1 MILLITLFIRIRWY
15 NIIIKNTCVVNT
27 QLKYQRIDEI
37 KKDEFIGKEIRL
49 RGWVHRLRKQKDKSF
64 IIIRDDRGGII
75 QCVLP
80 SSSVPN
86 LTIESSLQVRGVLF
100 KDERAKDGGYEIRGN
115 EAKIYG
121 LADNDFPIREYQS
134 TELLLDYR
142 HLTLRTRKMIAIAKI
157 RASILQTMRN
167 WFIENDWIEV
177 TAPTLVKSAVE
188 GGSTLFPVKYFKDQ
202 AFLSQSAQLYLEA
215 LIFSL
220 GPVWTIGPSFR
231 AEKSRTL
238 RHLAEYLHLEA
249 EAPWIT
255 MNDLFLIQE
264 NLVTDLICHVT
275 EFKKDELKFLNQ
287 EVLALNQITEPFDK
301 MSYSEAIEILSSN
314 DIKIQD
320 GETTRSIE
328 WGDDLNI
335 DSEKFLTKDRTNP
348 VFIFGY
354 PLDVK
359 PFYVKEDP
367 ERQGIALTTDLLL
380 PNGFGEVSSG
390 GIREDNMT
398 LLKSRIK
405 KEGLDMESYS
415 WYLDLR
421 KYGSVPHGGFGIGI
435 ERLVR
440 WITNLEDIKE
450 CVLFPRT
457 MARLYP

>member
-1 MILLITLFIRIRWY
+1 MY
-15 NIIIKNTCVVNT
+15 NIIIKIVCVVNI
-27 QLKYQRIDEI
+27 QLKYHRISEI
-37 KKDEFIGKEIRL
+37 KKEEFLGKEIRL
-49 RGWVHRLRKQKDKSF
+49 RGWVYRLRRQKDKAF
-64 IIIRDDRGGII
+64 IIMRDDRGGII
-75 QCVLP
+75 QCVVP
-80 SSSVPN
+80 STTVQE
-86 LTIESSLQVRGVLF
+86 LTIESSLEVQGILF
-100 KDERAKDGGYEIRGN
+100 KDERAKEGGYEIRGDDV
-115 EAKIYG
+115 KIYS
-121 LADNDFPIREYQS
+121 LANKDFPIGEYQS

-142 HLTLRTRKMIAIAKI
+142 HLTLRTRKMISMAMI
-157 RASILQTMRN
+157 RATILEKLRN
-167 WFIENDWIEV
+167 WFVENDWIEV
-177 TAPTLVKSAVE
+177 TTPTLVKSAVE
-188 GGSTLFPVKYFKDQ
+188 GGSTLFPVKYFKEE

-255 MNDLFLIQE
+255 MNDLFSIQE
-264 NLVTDLICHVT
+264 KLLIHLIKHVT
-275 EFKKDELKFLNQ
+275 NERNQELIFLNRDI
-287 EVLALNQITEPFDK
+287 LTLNQMTEPFDK
-301 MSYSEAIEILSSN
+301 LSYSQAIDILCSN

-320 GETTRSIE
+320 GEVTRKIE

-335 DSEKFLTKDRTNP
+335 DSEKLLTKDSSNP
-348 VFIFGY
+348 VFVYGY
-354 PLDVK
+354 PLQVK

-367 ERQGIALTTDLLL
+367 ERQGIALTADLLL
-380 PNGFGEVSSG
+380 PDGFGEVSSG
-390 GIREDNMT
+390 GMREENIT

-405 KEGLDMESYS
+405 KEGLNMDSYS

-440 WITNLEDIKE
+440 WIINLEDIKE

-457 MARLYP
+457 MARLNP

>member
-1 MILLITLFIRIRWY
+1 M
-15 NIIIKNTCVVNT
+15 
-27 QLKYQRIDEI
+27 KYHRVGEI
-37 KKDEFIGKEIRL
+37 KKDEFLGKDIKI
-49 RGWVHRLRKQKDKSF
+49 RGWVYRIRKQKDKAF
-64 IIIRDDRGGII
+64 LIIRDDRGGII

-80 SSSVPN
+80 STTVPDIT
-86 LTIESSLQVRGVLF
+86 LESSLEIQGTLF

-115 EAKIYG
+115 GIKIHSI
-121 LADNDFPIREYQS
+121 ASNDFPIGEYQS

-142 HLTLRTRKMIAIAKI
+142 HLALRTRKMIGVAKI
-157 RASILQTMRN
+157 RATILEKGRN

-177 TAPTLVKSAVE
+177 NVPILVKSAVE
-188 GGSTLFPVKYFKDQ
+188 GGSTLFPVKYFKEE

-220 GPVWTIGPSFR
+220 GPVWTVSPSFR

-249 EAPWIT
+249 EAPWISLD
-255 MNDLFLIQE
+255 DLFSIQE
-264 NLVTDLICHVT
+264 KLLVNLIGHVIK
-275 EFKKDELKFLNQ
+275 ERKEELEFLNRDIPSLT
-287 EVLALNQITEPFDK
+287 EIKEPFDK
-301 MSYSEAIEILSSN
+301 LSYTEAIETLSSM
-314 DIKIQD
+314 DIQIQD
-320 GETTRSIE
+320 DEGTRKIK

-335 DSEKFLTKDRTNP
+335 DSEKALTKDRTNP
-348 VFIFGY
+348 VFVYGY
-354 PLDVK
+354 PLEVK

-367 ERQGIALTTDLLL
+367 ETPGLALTTDLLL

-390 GIREDNMT
+390 GMREDNIT
-398 LLKSRIK
+398 LLKSRIE
-405 KEGLDMESYS
+405 KEGLKMNSYS

-457 MARLYP
+457 MARLDP

>member
-1 MILLITLFIRIRWY
+1 
-15 NIIIKNTCVVNT
+15 
-27 QLKYQRIDEI
+27 LKYHRINDI
-37 KKDEFIGKEIRL
+37 KKDEFLGKEIRL
-49 RGWVHRLRKQKDKSF
+49 RGWVYRLRKQKDKAF
-64 IIIRDDRGGII
+64 IIMRDDRGGII

-80 SSSVPN
+80 SSSVTD
-86 LTIESSLQVRGVLF
+86 LTIESSLEVGGTLF
-100 KDERAKDGGYEIRGN
+100 RDERAKEGGFEIRGN
-115 EAKIYG
+115 DVKIYSI
-121 LADNDFPIREYQS
+121 ASNDFPIREYQS

-142 HLTLRTRKMIAIAKI
+142 HLTLRTRKMVTIAKI
-157 RASILQTMRN
+157 RASILERMRN

-188 GGSTLFPVKYFKDQ
+188 GGSTLFPVKYFKDE

-215 LIFSL
+215 LIFAL

-255 MNDLFLIQE
+255 MNDLLSIQE
-264 NLVTDLICHVT
+264 KLLVDLIRHIT
-275 EFKKDELKFLNQ
+275 QHNKEELKFLNQ
-287 EVLALNQITEPFDK
+287 DVLTLNQATEPFDK
-301 MSYSEAIEILSSN
+301 ISYSEAIDILRSN

-320 GETTRSIE
+320 GEMIRNIG

-335 DSEKFLTKDRTNP
+335 DSEKVLTKDRSNP
-348 VFIFGY
+348 VFVFGY
-354 PLDVK
+354 PLQIK

-367 ERQGIALTTDLLL
+367 EKQGIALSADLLL

-390 GIREDNMT
+390 GIREDDIA
-398 LLKSRIK
+398 LLKTRIK
-405 KEGLDMESYS
+405 NEGLNLDSYS

-421 KYGSVPHGGFGIGI
+421 RYGSVPHGGFGMGI
-435 ERLVR
+435 ERLLR
-440 WITNLEDIKE
+440 WIINLEDIKE

-457 MARLYP
+457 MARLNP

>member
-1 MILLITLFIRIRWY
+1 LY
-15 NIIIKNTCVVNT
+15 NIIINIVCVVNT
-27 QLKYQRIDEI
+27 QLKYHRISEI
-37 KKDEFIGKEIRL
+37 KKEEFLGKEIRI
-49 RGWVHRLRKQKDKSF
+49 RGWVYRLRRQKDKAF
-64 IIIRDDRGGII
+64 IIMRDDRGGII
-75 QCVLP
+75 QCVVP
-80 SSSVPN
+80 STIVQE
-86 LTIESSLQVRGVLF
+86 LTIESSLEIQGILF
-100 KDERAKDGGYEIRGN
+100 KDERAKEGGYEIRGDDV
-115 EAKIYG
+115 KIYS
-121 LADNDFPIREYQS
+121 LANNDFPIGEYQS

-142 HLTLRTRKMIAIAKI
+142 HLTLRTRKMISIAKI
-157 RASILQTMRN
+157 RATILEKLRN
-167 WFIENDWIEV
+167 WFVENDWIEV
-177 TAPTLVKSAVE
+177 TTPTLVKSAVE
-188 GGSTLFPVKYFKDQ
+188 GGSTLFPVKYFKDE

-255 MNDLFLIQE
+255 MNDLFSIQE
-264 NLVTDLICHVT
+264 KLLIHLIKHVT
-275 EFKKDELKFLNQ
+275 NERSQELIFLNRDI
-287 EVLALNQITEPFDK
+287 LTLNQMTEPFDK
-301 MSYSEAIEILSSN
+301 LSYSQAIDILCSN

-320 GETTRSIE
+320 GEVTRKIE

-335 DSEKFLTKDRTNP
+335 DSEKLLTKDSSNP
-348 VFIFGY
+348 VFVYGY
-354 PLDVK
+354 PLQVK

-367 ERQGIALTTDLLL
+367 ERQGIALTADLLL
-380 PNGFGEVSSG
+380 PDGFGEVSSG
-390 GIREDNMT
+390 GMREENIT

-405 KEGLDMESYS
+405 KEGLNMDSYS

-440 WITNLEDIKE
+440 WIINLEDIKE

-457 MARLYP
+457 MARLNP

>member
-1 MILLITLFIRIRWY
+1 
-15 NIIIKNTCVVNT
+15 
-27 QLKYQRIDEI
+27 LKYHRINEI
-37 KKDEFIGKEIRL
+37 KKDEFLGKEVRL
-49 RGWVHRLRKQKDKSF
+49 RGWVYRLRKQKDKAF
-64 IIIRDDRGGII
+64 IIMRDDRGGII

-80 SSSVPN
+80 SSSVTD
-86 LTIESSLQVRGVLF
+86 LTIESSLEVGGTLF
-100 KDERAKDGGYEIRGN
+100 RDERAKEGGFEIRGN
-115 EAKIYG
+115 DVKIYSI
-121 LADNDFPIREYQS
+121 ASNDFPIREYQS

-142 HLTLRTRKMIAIAKI
+142 HLTLRTRKMVTIAKI
-157 RASILQTMRN
+157 RASILERMRN

-188 GGSTLFPVKYFKDQ
+188 GGSTLFPVKYFKDE

-215 LIFSL
+215 LIFAL

-255 MNDLFLIQE
+255 MNDLLSIQE
-264 NLVTDLICHVT
+264 KLLVDLIRHIT
-275 EFKKDELKFLNQ
+275 QHNKEELKFLNQ
-287 EVLALNQITEPFDK
+287 DVLTLNQATEPFDK
-301 MSYSEAIEILSSN
+301 ISYSEAIDILRSN

-320 GETTRSIE
+320 GEMIRNIG

-335 DSEKFLTKDRTNP
+335 DSEKVLTKDRSNP
-348 VFIFGY
+348 VFVFGY
-354 PLDVK
+354 PLQIK

-367 ERQGIALTTDLLL
+367 EKQGIALSADLLL

-390 GIREDNMT
+390 GIREDNIT
-398 LLKSRIK
+398 LLKTRIK
-405 KEGLDMESYS
+405 NEGLNMDSYS

-421 KYGSVPHGGFGIGI
+421 RYGSVPHGGFGMGI
-435 ERLVR
+435 ERLLR
-440 WITNLEDIKE
+440 WIINLEDIKE

-457 MARLYP
+457 MARLNP

>member
-1 MILLITLFIRIRWY
+1 MKYHRI
-15 NIIIKNTCVVNT
+15 N
-27 QLKYQRIDEI
+27 EI
-37 KKDEFIGKEIRL
+37 KKDEFLGKEVRI
-49 RGWVHRLRKQKDKSF
+49 RGWVYRLRIQKDKAF
-64 IIIRDDRGGII
+64 VIIRDDRGGII

-80 SSSVPN
+80 STSVHE
-86 LTIESSLQVRGVLF
+86 LTIESSLEVQGILF
-100 KDERAKDGGYEIRGN
+100 KDERAKEGGYEIRGSDVN
-115 EAKIYG
+115 IYS
-121 LADNDFPIREYQS
+121 LANNDFPIREHQS

-142 HLTLRTRKMIAIAKI
+142 HLTLRTRKMVAIAKI
-157 RASILQTMRN
+157 RASILEMLRN

-188 GGSTLFPVKYFKDQ
+188 GGSTLFPVNYFKEE

-220 GPVWTIGPSFR
+220 GSVWTIAPSFR
-231 AEKSRTL
+231 AERSRTL

-249 EAPWIT
+249 EAPWVS
-255 MNDLFLIQE
+255 MADLFSIQE
-264 NLVTDLICHVT
+264 KLLVQMIRHVT
-275 EFKKDELKFLNQ
+275 KDRYNELKFLNRDI
-287 EVLALNQITEPFDK
+287 LALNQVVEPFDK
-301 MSYSEAIEILSSN
+301 LSYSQAIDILCSN

-320 GETTRSIE
+320 GETIRKIE

-335 DSEKFLTKDRTNP
+335 ESEKVLTKNRSNA
-348 VFIFGY
+348 VFVFGY
-354 PLDVK
+354 PLKVK

-367 ERQGIALTTDLLL
+367 ERKGIGLAADLLF
-380 PNGFGEVSSG
+380 PSGFGEVSSG
-390 GIREDNMT
+390 GMREDNIE

-405 KEGLDMESYS
+405 KEGLNMDSYS

-440 WITNLEDIKE
+440 WVINLEDIKE

-457 MARLYP
+457 MSRLNP

>member
-1 MILLITLFIRIRWY
+1 MKYHRI
-15 NIIIKNTCVVNT
+15 N
-27 QLKYQRIDEI
+27 DI
-37 KKDEFIGKEIRL
+37 KKDEFLGKEIRL
-49 RGWVHRLRKQKDKSF
+49 RGWVYRLRKQKDKAF
-64 IIIRDDRGGII
+64 IIMRDDRGGII

-80 SSSVPN
+80 SSSVTD
-86 LTIESSLQVRGVLF
+86 LTIESSLEVGGTLF
-100 KDERAKDGGYEIRGN
+100 RDERAKEGGFEIRGN
-115 EAKIYG
+115 DVKIYSI
-121 LADNDFPIREYQS
+121 ASNDFPIREYQS

-142 HLTLRTRKMIAIAKI
+142 HLTLRTRKMVTIAKI
-157 RASILQTMRN
+157 RASILERMRN

-188 GGSTLFPVKYFKDQ
+188 GGSTLFPVKYFKDE

-215 LIFSL
+215 LIFAL

-255 MNDLFLIQE
+255 MNDLLSIQE
-264 NLVTDLICHVT
+264 KLLVDLIRHIT
-275 EFKKDELKFLNQ
+275 QHNKEELKFLNQ
-287 EVLALNQITEPFDK
+287 DVLTLNQATEPFDK
-301 MSYSEAIEILSSN
+301 ISYSEAIDILRSN

-320 GETTRSIE
+320 GEMIRNIG

-335 DSEKFLTKDRTNP
+335 DSEKILTKDRSNP
-348 VFIFGY
+348 VFVFGY
-354 PLDVK
+354 PLQIK

-367 ERQGIALTTDLLL
+367 EKQGIALSADLLL

-390 GIREDNMT
+390 GIREDNIT
-398 LLKSRIK
+398 LLKTRIK
-405 KEGLDMESYS
+405 NEGLNMDSYS

-421 KYGSVPHGGFGIGI
+421 RYGSVPHGGFGMGI
-435 ERLVR
+435 ERLLR
-440 WITNLEDIKE
+440 WIINLEDIKE

-457 MARLYP
+457 MARLNP

>member
-1 MILLITLFIRIRWY
+1 MY
-15 NIIIKNTCVVNT
+15 NIIIKIVSVVNT
-27 QLKYQRIDEI
+27 QLKYHRISEI
-37 KKDEFIGKEIRL
+37 KKSEFLGKEIRV
-49 RGWVHRLRKQKDKSF
+49 RGWVYRVRKQKDKAF

-80 SSSVPN
+80 STSVPEI
-86 LTIESSLQVRGVLF
+86 TIESSLEIQGILF
-100 KDERAKDGGYEIRGN
+100 KDERAKEGGYEIRGN
-115 EAKIYG
+115 GVKIYSI
-121 LADNDFPIREYQS
+121 ADNDFPIGEYQS

-142 HLTLRTRKMIAIAKI
+142 HLTVRTRKMITIAKI
-157 RASILQTMRN
+157 RATILENVRN
-167 WFIENDWIEV
+167 WFVDNDWIEV
-177 TAPTLVKSAVE
+177 NVPTLVKSAVE
-188 GGSTLFPVKYFKDQ
+188 GGSTLFPVKYFKEE

-249 EAPWIT
+249 EAPWISL
-255 MNDLFLIQE
+255 NDLFSIQE
-264 NLVTDLICHVT
+264 KLLVNLIGHVT
-275 EFKKDELKFLNQ
+275 KARNEELEFLKRD
-287 EVLALNQITEPFDK
+287 VLSMNQIQEPFDK
-301 MSYSEAIEILSSN
+301 LSYSQAIEILSSM
-314 DIKIQD
+314 DIQVQD
-320 GETTRSIE
+320 GEEFRKIE

-335 DSEKFLTKDRTNP
+335 DSEKALTKDRTNP
-348 VFIFGY
+348 VFVHGY
-354 PLDVK
+354 PLQVK

-367 ERQGIALTTDLLL
+367 ETPGIALTTDLLL

-390 GIREDNMT
+390 GMREDNIT
-398 LLKSRIK
+398 SLKSRIE
-405 KEGLDMESYS
+405 KEGLNMNSYS

-457 MARLYP
+457 MARLNP

>member
-1 MILLITLFIRIRWY
+1 MNSFFSINIEY
-15 NIIIKNTCVVNT
+15 NIIIKIVCVVNT
-27 QLKYQRIDEI
+27 QLKYHRVGEI
-37 KKDEFIGKEIRL
+37 KKDEFLGKDIKI
-49 RGWVHRLRKQKDKSF
+49 RGWVYRIRKQKDKAF
-64 IIIRDDRGGII
+64 IIIRDERGGII

-80 SSSVPN
+80 STTVPDI
-86 LTIESSLQVRGVLF
+86 TIESSLEIQGTLF
-100 KDERAKDGGYEIRGN
+100 KDERAKEGGYEIRGN
-115 EAKIYG
+115 DVKIHSI
-121 LADNDFPIREYQS
+121 ASNDFPIGEYQS

-157 RASILQTMRN
+157 RATILEKVRN
-167 WFIENDWIEV
+167 WFVQNDWIEV
-177 TAPTLVKSAVE
+177 NVPTLVKSAVE
-188 GGSTLFPVKYFKDQ
+188 GGSTLFRVKYFKEE

-220 GPVWTIGPSFR
+220 GPVWTISPSFR

-249 EAPWIT
+249 EAPWISL
-255 MNDLFLIQE
+255 NDLFSIQE
-264 NLVTDLICHVT
+264 KLLVNLVGHVIK
-275 EFKKDELKFLNQ
+275 ERKEELEFLNRDIPS
-287 EVLALNQITEPFDK
+287 LTQIKEPFDK
-301 MSYSEAIEILSSN
+301 LSYNEAIETLSSM
-314 DIKIQD
+314 DIQIQD
-320 GETTRSIE
+320 EEGTRKIK

-335 DSEKFLTKDRTNP
+335 DSEKALTKDRTNP
-348 VFIFGY
+348 VFVYGY
-354 PLDVK
+354 PLEVK

-367 ERQGIALTTDLLL
+367 ETPGLALTTDLLL

-390 GIREDNMT
+390 GIREDNIT
-398 LLKSRIK
+398 SLKSRIE
-405 KEGLDMESYS
+405 KEGLKMNSYS

-457 MARLYP
+457 MARLNP

>member
-1 MILLITLFIRIRWY
+1 M
-15 NIIIKNTCVVNT
+15 
-27 QLKYQRIDEI
+27 
-37 KKDEFIGKEIRL
+37 
-49 RGWVHRLRKQKDKSF
+49 
-64 IIIRDDRGGII
+64 RDDRGGII

-80 SSSVPN
+80 SSSVTD
-86 LTIESSLQVRGVLF
+86 LTIESSLEVGGTLF
-100 KDERAKDGGYEIRGN
+100 RDERAKEGGFEIRGN
-115 EAKIYG
+115 DVKIYSI
-121 LADNDFPIREYQS
+121 ASNDFPIREYQS

-142 HLTLRTRKMIAIAKI
+142 HLTLRTRKMVTIAKI
-157 RASILQTMRN
+157 RASILERMRN

-188 GGSTLFPVKYFKDQ
+188 GGSTLFPVKYFKDE

-255 MNDLFLIQE
+255 MNDLLSIQE
-264 NLVTDLICHVT
+264 KLLVDLIRHIT
-275 EFKKDELKFLNQ
+275 QHNKEELKFLNQ
-287 EVLALNQITEPFDK
+287 DVLILNQATEPFDK
-301 MSYSEAIEILSSN
+301 ISYSEAIDILRSN

-320 GETTRSIE
+320 GEMIRNIG

-335 DSEKFLTKDRTNP
+335 DSEKVLTKDRSNP
-348 VFIFGY
+348 VFVFGY
-354 PLDVK
+354 PLQVK

-367 ERQGIALTTDLLL
+367 EKQGIALSADLLL

-390 GIREDNMT
+390 GIREDNIT
-398 LLKSRIK
+398 LLKTRIK
-405 KEGLDMESYS
+405 NEGLNMDSYS

-421 KYGSVPHGGFGIGI
+421 RYGSVPHGGFGMGI
-435 ERLVR
+435 ERLLR
-440 WITNLEDIKE
+440 WIINLEDIKE

-457 MARLYP
+457 MARLNP

>member
-1 MILLITLFIRIRWY
+1 M
-15 NIIIKNTCVVNT
+15 
-27 QLKYQRIDEI
+27 KYYRVSEI
-37 KKDEFIGKEIRL
+37 KKDEFLGKDIKI
-49 RGWVHRLRKQKDKSF
+49 RGWVFRVRKQKDKAF

-80 SSSVPN
+80 STSVPEI
-86 LTIESSLQVRGVLF
+86 TIESSLEIQGILF
-100 KDERAKDGGYEIRGN
+100 KDERAKEGGYEIRGKDV
-115 EAKIYG
+115 KIHSI
-121 LADNDFPIREYQS
+121 ANNDFPIREYQS

-142 HLTLRTRKMIAIAKI
+142 HLTLRTRKMITMAKI
-157 RASILQTMRN
+157 RATVLEKVRN
-167 WFIENDWIEV
+167 WFVENDWMEV
-177 TAPTLVKSAVE
+177 NVPILVKSAVE
-188 GGSTLFPVKYFKDQ
+188 GGSTLFPVKYFKEQ

-249 EAPWIT
+249 EAPWISL
-255 MNDLFLIQE
+255 NDLFSIQE
-264 NLVTDLICHVT
+264 KLLVNLVGHIMK
-275 EFKKDELKFLNQ
+275 ERKEELEFLNRDIPP
-287 EVLALNQITEPFDK
+287 LTQIKEPFDK
-301 MSYSEAIEILSSN
+301 LSYSQAIEILSSM
-314 DIKIQD
+314 DVQVQD
-320 GETTRSIE
+320 DARIRKIE

-335 DSEKFLTKDRTNP
+335 DSEKALTKDRTNP
-348 VFIFGY
+348 VFVYGY
-354 PLDVK
+354 PLEVK
-359 PFYVKEDP
+359 PFYVKEDSETP
-367 ERQGIALTTDLLL
+367 GVALTTDLLL

-390 GIREDNMT
+390 GMREDNID
-398 LLKSRIK
+398 LLKSRIE
-405 KEGLDMESYS
+405 KEGLNMNSYS

-457 MARLYP
+457 MARLDP